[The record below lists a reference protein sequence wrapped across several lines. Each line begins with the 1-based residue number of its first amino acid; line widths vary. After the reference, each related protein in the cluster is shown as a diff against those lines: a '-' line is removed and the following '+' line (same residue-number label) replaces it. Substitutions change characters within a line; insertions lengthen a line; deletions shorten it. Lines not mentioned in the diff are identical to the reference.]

1 LPRREAHA
9 TSGAAFRRN
18 ALTAASLDLPPE
30 LPRVAL
36 VTGAARRIGRELALT
51 LARRGFALA
60 VHYRSSAAEAE
71 ALASEIR
78 SAGGRAATVRA
89 DLLVEAE
96 VEQLV
101 PQAVAALG
109 PLGVL
114 VNSAGP
120 FERDTIATVNRRI
133 WDEHIEAILRA
144 PVVLCQAFA
153 RQLPESAKGVI
164 VNLLDQRVLKP
175 GPTYISYGVAKSG
188 LWALTQ
194 ALALALAPRIRVNGI
209 GPGFMLADEQMDRA
223 EFARYVARQP
233 LKTGGTPAEAAAALD
248 FILSVPSM
256 TGQVIALDGGQ
267 HLA

>member
-1 LPRREAHA
+1 MPPSDLILP
-9 TSGAAFRRN
+9 S
-18 ALTAASLDLPPE
+18 E

-36 VTGAARRIGRELALT
+36 VTGAARRIGRLLALT
-51 LARRGFALA
+51 LVRHGFALA
-60 VHYRSSAAEAE
+60 VHYRNSATEAE
-71 ALASEIR
+71 ALATEIR
-78 SAGGRAATVRA
+78 AGGGRAETVRA

-96 VEQLV
+96 VEALV
-101 PQAVAALG
+101 PQVTEKLG
-109 PLGVL
+109 TLGVL

-120 FERDTIATVNRRI
+120 FERDTIATVTRRV

-153 RQLPESAKGVI
+153 RQLPQQAKGVI

-209 GPGFMLADEQMDRA
+209 GPGFMLADEQMDKA

-233 LKTGGTPAEAAAALD
+233 LKTGGTPEEAAAALE

>member
-1 LPRREAHA
+1 M
-9 TSGAAFRRN
+9 
-18 ALTAASLDLPPE
+18 AASTLDLPPE

-36 VTGAARRIGRELALT
+36 VTGAAKRIGRELALT

-60 VHYRSSAAEAE
+60 VHYRNSAGEAE
-71 ALASEIR
+71 AFAREIE
-78 SAGGRAATVRA
+78 AGGGRAATFRA
-89 DLLVEAE
+89 DLMVEAE
-96 VEQLV
+96 VEALV
-101 PQAVAALG
+101 PAVTAKLG

-153 RQLPESAKGVI
+153 RLLPADAKGVI

-175 GPTYISYGVAKSG
+175 GPTFISYGVAKSG

-209 GPGFMLADEQMDRA
+209 GPGFMLADAQMDKA

>member
-1 LPRREAHA
+1 LPP
-9 TSGAAFRRN
+9 SP
-18 ALTAASLDLPPE
+18 LDLPAE

-36 VTGAARRIGRELALT
+36 VTGAAKRIGRELALT

-60 VHYRSSAAEAE
+60 VHYRNSAADAE
-71 ALASEIR
+71 AFAREIEA
-78 SAGGRAATVRA
+78 AGGRAASFRA
-89 DLLVEAE
+89 DLMVEAE
-96 VEQLV
+96 VEALV
-101 PQAVAALG
+101 PAVVARLG

-133 WDEHIEAILRA
+133 WDEHIDVILRA

-153 RQLPESAKGVI
+153 RQLPQSAKGVI

-209 GPGFMLADEQMDRA
+209 GPGFMLADAQMDKA

>member
-1 LPRREAHA
+1 MSPSPLELPA
-9 TSGAAFRRN
+9 
-18 ALTAASLDLPPE
+18 E

-36 VTGAARRIGRELALT
+36 VTGAAKRIGRELALT

-60 VHYRSSAAEAE
+60 VHYRNSAGDAEAFAKEIE
-71 ALASEIR
+71 A
-78 SAGGRAATVRA
+78 AGGRAATFRA
-89 DLLVEAE
+89 DLMVEAE
-96 VEQLV
+96 VEALV
-101 PQAVAALG
+101 PAVVAKLG

-133 WDEHIEAILRA
+133 WDEHIDVILRA
-144 PVVLCQAFA
+144 PVVLCQGFA

-209 GPGFMLADEQMDRA
+209 GPGFMLADAQMDKA